1 MLSTLSLLAD
11 FSDLPEGTPFSST
24 AEQRMQLRL
33 DPIGDA
39 ALQACFSDSI
49 ANGDNDEIILRVEWV
64 LYRRPAKKTMISI
77 PRQDFRRLRSRQCL
91 NDEVTHSCILQETL
105 NVA

>member
-11 FSDLPEGTPFSST
+11 FSDLPEGTPLSST

-33 DPIGDA
+33 DPVGDA
-39 ALQACFSDSI
+39 ALQEWFSDSI
-49 ANGDNDEIILRVEWV
+49 ANGDDDEINLRVERV
-64 LYRRPAKKTMISI
+64 LYHRPAKKTMISI

-91 NDEVTHSCILQETL
+91 NDEVTHSSVLSETL